1 MFAFLLF
8 YFTFV
13 FALNM
18 LLPAFF
24 NAQLCEGENDMK
36 KCFAEKNNHQ
46 ILSGEKIRLWSIF
59 FIYFMLF
66 FLYLQ

>member
-1 MFAFLLF
+1 
-8 YFTFV
+8 
-13 FALNM
+13 M